1 MAIDMNALRAKAMQK
16 KAEKPPEFIPIDLNE
31 GNVQAIFNRCLAK
44 EGAAETVS
52 SILYYKE
59 LGYEKEDLGVTFDKN
74 ALIANRKNIEYLYGQ
89 MASVH
94 ENQSILKEADFARTY
109 SGHLWTEDTAS
120 MMQLI
125 YLGIS
130 KAVKLLTLFNAEAG
144 GAALYAPIIPTLSP
158 KDPAF
163 PAWWEQ
169 HKSEWE
175 A

>member
-1 MAIDMNALRAKAMQK
+1 MSIFDDDDL
-16 KAEKPPEFIPIDLNE
+16 EFIEQARKEANKFKPQELNE
-31 GNVQAIFNRCLAK
+31 ANVHAIFNRCLSK

-109 SGHLWTEDTAS
+109 SRHLWTEDTAS

-175 A
+175 P

>member
-1 MAIDMNALRAKAMQK
+1 MGLIAKSAK
-16 KAEKPPEFIPIDLNE
+16 EVTERHKGFEPLELTE

-59 LGYEKEDLGVTFDKN
+59 LGYEKEDLGVTFDQN
-74 ALIANRKNIEYLYGQ
+74 ALISNRKNIEYLYGQ

-109 SGHLWTEDTAS
+109 SGHLWTEETAS

-144 GAALYAPIIPTLSP
+144 GTALYVPITPTLSP

-163 PAWWEQ
+163 PAWWEE
-169 HKSEWE
+169 HKGKWE

>member
-1 MAIDMNALRAKAMQK
+1 MSIFDDDDL
-16 KAEKPPEFIPIDLNE
+16 EFIEQARKEANKFKPQELNE
-31 GNVQAIFNRCLAK
+31 ANVHAIFNRCLSK

-74 ALIANRKNIEYLYGQ
+74 ALIANRKNIEYLCGQ
-89 MASVH
+89 MTSVH

-144 GAALYAPIIPTLSP
+144 GTALYAPIALTLSP

-163 PAWWEQ
+163 PAWWEA
-169 HKSEWE
+169 HRAEWE
-175 A
+175 AQ

>member
-1 MAIDMNALRAKAMQK
+1 MSLFRPLRVPFQDKSRWIKLRRFAEAGKIPAAGLAAGRPVLYDRDNNKILAPRKARKGDCVVGFLNK
-16 KAEKPPEFIPIDLNE
+16 KPVIKQEDFQPLELNE
-31 GNVQAIFNRCLAK
+31 DNVQAIFQRCLAK

-109 SGHLWTEDTAS
+109 SGHL
-120 MMQLI
+120 
-125 YLGIS
+125 
-130 KAVKLLTLFNAEAG
+130 
-144 GAALYAPIIPTLSP
+144 
-158 KDPAF
+158 
-163 PAWWEQ
+163 
-169 HKSEWE
+169 
-175 A
+175 